1 VQRSV
6 ALRRRHY
13 QSIRRGHRHLSRVDH
28 AQQVKHREE
37 DLVEGLRQAEL
48 SPDDFITLDGDLDGA
63 PVELTAAD
71 GVVVEATESG
81 AYDGIEDVEGD
92 ENDECKN
99 I

>member
-1 VQRSV
+1 
-6 ALRRRHY
+6 
-13 QSIRRGHRHLSRVDH
+13 
-28 AQQVKHREE
+28 
-37 DLVEGLRQAEL
+37 
-48 SPDDFITLDGDLDGA
+48 LDGA